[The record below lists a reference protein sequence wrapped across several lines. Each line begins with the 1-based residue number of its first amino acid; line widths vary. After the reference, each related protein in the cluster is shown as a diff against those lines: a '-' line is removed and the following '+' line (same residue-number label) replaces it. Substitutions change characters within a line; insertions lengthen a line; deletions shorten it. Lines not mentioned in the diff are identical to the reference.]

1 MNRHVSEN
9 VRFFYDLGKNAFP
22 KPWNNVII
30 VIGVLY
36 IALYTWEL
44 VAMLRADKADG
55 YLSLGLN
62 LLVGLFFILLGTG
75 KLHRRNKY
83 YLKITDTAVS
93 YRIPGKKPQNFPITN
108 LQNIGLYPSYIT
120 FDTKDGWRDMIDF
133 PMLPYEA
140 VSGFKEA
147 LQALQVEI
155 IDTRRA

>member
-1 MNRHVSEN
+1 MNRHASEN

-36 IALYTWEL
+36 IVLYTWEL
-44 VAMLRADKADG
+44 LAVLRADEADG

-108 LQNIGLYPSYIT
+108 LQNIRLYPSYIT

-140 VSGFKEA
+140 VRGFKEV